1 MEIGLYIADLLGEQ
15 DEVSVPGLGTFLKI
29 RNSGTFDRMSNSF
42 RPPYFQFGFK
52 HNTSGSYPLS
62 EYISLEK
69 SLEISTAEYYIKKF
83 ASDILEQ
90 INGQGKVHIRDLG
103 ILYKK
108 DDIIHFEP
116 SAELKNSGIFY
127 GLKPQ
132 PDIIPAYS
140 SELVREKRLQQPQI
154 DEETDEFQDYR
165 KKSSGIKVSIII
177 LLFFIVL
184 ISGAVALY
192 FTNQRVN
199 SLLNNLASR
208 VLNRN
213 EIITEPKAD
222 ISAMITD
229 TLQKSADSLSAPV
242 DSGLKQT
249 DSINKVIEETPQSQ
263 PPLAQVETEVHEEII
278 GYEIIGAAF
287 ARKSEADVYIKELA
301 SKGINAKIAENIPG
315 KMLKIS
321 LGSFKDEESAQK
333 QLVQIQKEINKDA
346 WIARIKQQKN
356 SK

>member
-15 DEVSVPGLGTFLKI
+15 DEVSVPGLGTFIKI

-69 SLEISTAEYYIKKF
+69 DLEISSAEYYIKKF
-83 ASDILEQ
+83 AANILEQ
-90 INGQGKVHIRDLG
+90 INEQNKVEIKDLG
-103 ILYKK
+103 LLYRK
-108 DDIIHFEP
+108 DGIIHFEP
-116 SAELKNSGIFY
+116 SAELQNSGVFY

-132 PDIIPAYS
+132 LDTYPAYS
-140 SELVREKRLQQPQI
+140 SELVNGNRYEQP
-154 DEETDEFQDYR
+154 ETNEFHDYP
-165 KKSSGIKVSIII
+165 KKSSGIKVFIII

-184 ISGAVALY
+184 ISGAIALY

-199 SLLNNLASR
+199 SLFHNLASR

-213 EIITEPKAD
+213 EIITKPVAD
-222 ISAMITD
+222 TSGLMTD
-229 TLQKSADSLSAPV
+229 TLLKSADSLSVPA

-249 DSINKVIEETPQSQ
+249 DSITKVIEETPQSL
-263 PPLAQVETEVHEEII
+263 PPQAQVETDVNDEII

-315 KMLKIS
+315 KILKIS